1 MAQGLGTEA
10 ADFDVIF
17 EDSERLTDLVGRRLK
32 ELVLKLEARPP
43 SENAADIEPFP
54 FDLEEHVPAQ
64 NPLGWDGVMGAAGR
78 VNVMV
83 AAKVSV
89 LGRVHPALELHV

>member
-1 MAQGLGTEA
+1 MPKRLGAEA
-10 ADFDVIF
+10 ADLDVILN
-17 EDSERLTDLVGRRLK
+17 DCERFADLVWPRLE
-32 ELVLKLEARPP
+32 ELVLELEARSPG
-43 SENAADIEPFP
+43 ENAADIEPFP
-54 FDLEEHVPAQ
+54 FDLEKHVPAQ

-78 VNVMV
+78 MNVMV

>member
-1 MAQGLGTEA
+1 MTSNDIRFGRFAL
-10 ADFDVIF
+10 
-17 EDSERLTDLVGRRLK
+17 DLVGRRLK

-54 FDLEEHVPAQ
+54 FDLKEHVPAQ

-83 AAKVSV
+83 AAKESV